1 MSTSKAPEVIFWVC
15 QPHPPGGGAAA
26 EEVTTILTQGVI
38 VRYLTESSQD
48 VDAKFEG
55 VFGFFE
61 KLEAGSLSVFLPDLV
76 LFQAY
81 FVLTSFYRAPR
92 SEVADKLRRIV
103 EFSGIRMTD
112 KNVIIAC
119 LSRLQSQNLDVVD
132 CYLLGR
138 AERGQLRVFF

>member
-1 MSTSKAPEVIFWVC
+1 MSDIPLDTN
-15 QPHPPGGGAAA
+15 
-26 EEVTTILTQGVI
+26 VI

-55 VFGFFE
+55 VSGFFE

-81 FVLTSFYRAPR
+81 FVLTSFYGAPR
-92 SEVADKLRRIV
+92 AEVADKLRRIV

-112 KNVIIAC
+112 KNVIIEC

-132 CYLLGR
+132 CYLLGW
-138 AERGQLRVFF
+138 AESRGVNCVYSYDSDLEKNGLELLKIK